1 MIVEKELRK
10 LLHQLIKE
18 EIAQITLGG
27 SEITV
32 HVFDNSTKIFLSSS
46 VYFGGN
52 FIPSSVRKSLSQ
64 KPPFE
69 KGHLNT
75 YLSVDEEN
83 FRISLNFVGGLEHL
97 NKRMFVDLLEE
108 FSWLAD
114 EWRLYLDEHDK
125 NDLIHVRNQKT
136 S

>member
-18 EIAQITLGG
+18 DIAQIVLGG

-32 HVFDNSTKIFLSSS
+32 HVFDNNTKIFLSSS

-52 FIPSSVRKSLSQ
+52 FIPNSVRKCLEK
-64 KPPFE
+64 KPQFQD
-69 KGHLNT
+69 GHINS
-75 YLSVDEEN
+75 YLSIDEEN
-83 FRISLNFVGGLEHL
+83 FRINLNFLGGLEHL

-114 EWRLYLDEHDK
+114 EWRLFLDEHDK
-125 NDLIHVRNQKT
+125 QDLIHVRKPL
-136 S
+136 

>member
-18 EIAQITLGG
+18 DIAQIQLGG

-32 HVFDNSTKIFLSSS
+32 HVFDNNTKIFLNSS
-46 VYFGGN
+46 VYYGGN
-52 FIPSSVRKSLSQ
+52 FIPKSVRSCLDK
-64 KPPFE
+64 KPVFQA
-69 KGHLNT
+69 GHLNS

-83 FRISLNFVGGLEHL
+83 FRISLNYLGGLDHL

-108 FSWLAD
+108 FSTEAD

-125 NDLIHVRNQKT
+125 HDLIHVKAPNP
-136 S
+136 